1 MIIRMMSKEFLQSI
15 TTLRFL
21 TLVLICCLLLP
32 ASISVLS
39 NNYLNEMEDYQGR
52 RSSTERAQND
62 PEAYSLTVNR
72 PFPQLSALFNGV
84 SLKAVN
90 SIELRTAG
98 RWNRPISAATPSI
111 TADLFPA
118 VDLTFIAGVVLS
130 LMALMISFDA
140 VSGEKVKGTLKLLLS
155 NSVSRASIVLGKWLG
170 LTLVILFPLSVG
182 LIISLLL
189 FFGIT
194 GVALS
199 GGNWIALGLQFGAIF
214 LFVGLFTAIGIT
226 ISAFTSTPTRS
237 IFVCLIAWGL
247 LAFIIPQVSL
257 AAADAAAPLPVVQQV
272 ERTLRNYFTE
282 FTREIH
288 EFSKA
293 QYTRGRAE
301 GWEFERVWA
310 AYRDRLFNGQMANLR
325 RSNGLEREFWLG
337 VENNER
343 LGRVISMASPVA
355 CLSQALITLAD
366 TGMESQREF
375 LKRAYDYGERF
386 YGELWLRRGERS
398 SEEIIKSFPRFE
410 FRETA
415 LPDRLAS
422 AAAPMAVLPVLAVV
436 LLFGAVARFN
446 NYDVR

>member
-1 MIIRMMSKEFLQSI
+1 MIIRILSKEFLQSI
-15 TTLRFL
+15 TTLRFA
-21 TLVLICCLLLP
+21 TLVFICCLLLP

-39 NNYLNEMEDYQGR
+39 SNYLKEMDDYQGR
-52 RSSTERAQND
+52 KSSAERAQND
-62 PEAYSLTVNR
+62 PETYSLMVNR
-72 PFPQLSALFNGV
+72 PFPQLSALFGGV

-90 SIELRTAG
+90 SIELRNNG

-130 LMALMISFDA
+130 LMALMMSFDA
-140 VSGEKVKGTLKLLLS
+140 ISGEKVKGTLKLVLS
-155 NSVSRASIVLGKWLG
+155 NSVSRASVLLGKWLG

-189 FFGIT
+189 FFSIT
-194 GVALS
+194 GMSLSAGNWVAL
-199 GGNWIALGLQFGAIF
+199 GIQFGAIF

-237 IFVCLIAWGL
+237 IFVCLTVWGL
-247 LAFIIPQVSL
+247 LAFIIPQGSL
-257 AAADAAAPLPVVQQV
+257 AAADAAVPVPAVQQI

-282 FTREIH
+282 FARGVH
-288 EFSKA
+288 DFSKE
-293 QYTRGRAE
+293 QYYRGRAE
-301 GWEFERVWA
+301 GWDIERVWT
-310 AYRDRLFNGQMANLR
+310 AYLERLLNGQINNLR
-325 RSNGLEREFWLG
+325 RSNNLEREFWLA

-343 LGRVISMASPVA
+343 LGRVVSMASPVA
-355 CLSQALITLAD
+355 CLSQALIALAD

-375 LKRAYDYGERF
+375 LRSAYDYGERYF
-386 YGELWLRRGERS
+386 EELWLKRDGRS

-415 LPDRLAS
+415 LQSRLA
-422 AAAPMAVLPVLAVV
+422 AAAGPLAVPPVLGVV
-436 LLFGAVARFN
+436 LLFVAVVRFN